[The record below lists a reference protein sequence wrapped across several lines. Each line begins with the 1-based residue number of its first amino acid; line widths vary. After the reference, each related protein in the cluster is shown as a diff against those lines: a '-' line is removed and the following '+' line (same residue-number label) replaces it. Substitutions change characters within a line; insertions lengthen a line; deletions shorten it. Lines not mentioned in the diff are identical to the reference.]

1 MILRS
6 LLLLPLCG
14 CICLSGAGRAGGEAG
29 APAARTATP
38 AGQAEAASMRPLWSV
53 SGYHLG
59 QGAGIPEQEARSQ
72 LFKALDLTQGE
83 ITFDGRRCR
92 TGALQRRK
100 VDPARFLPLAWR
112 VTPEELGI
120 AEREIEVVR
129 TECALPGFREYL
141 RLQGNRLVIR
151 VEGVFYFFDPVWN
164 R

>member
-1 MILRS
+1 M
-6 LLLLPLCG
+6 
-14 CICLSGAGRAGGEAG
+14 RA
-29 APAARTATP
+29 
-38 AGQAEAASMRPLWSV
+38 LWSV

-59 QGAGIPEQEARSQ
+59 QGAGISEQEAQRY

-83 ITFDGRRCR
+83 IIFDGRSCQA
-92 TGALQRRK
+92 GELQRRK

-120 AEREIEVVR
+120 AEREIEVVS
-129 TECALPGFREYL
+129 TDCALPGFREYL

-151 VEGVFYFFDPVWN
+151 VEGVFYFLDPVWN